1 MPQRTLILTPQFEI
15 NFLPLIICQG
25 SETQLAIKDIQS
37 TGAQTFAKGE
47 IGAVSLMSE
56 IEGIDRVKAEM
67 GYDHRTKFVIGQ
79 DEYKYFKIITLTFV
93 KLLGQWNII
102 TSVTT
107 RSSIRTM

>member
-67 GYDHRTKFVIGQ
+67 GFDHRTKFVIGQ
-79 DEYKYFKIITLTFV
+79 DEYKYFKISTMENNHFYHNKMLYSNQVKSIT
-93 KLLGQWNII
+93 K
-102 TSVTT
+102 
-107 RSSIRTM
+107 RE